1 MPARTHSTIH
11 GAPRAGALLSI
22 SLVVAVALA
31 GPAWAAAT
39 TKLVSVRSNEAQGN
53 NDSTEPVVSRDGRY
67 VVFSSDA
74 SNLVAGDTNDAM
86 DVFVRDRRLGTTK
99 RVSVRST
106 EAQGNAGSQHAEVS
120 TTGRFVV
127 FDSSASN
134 LVAGDGNDQIDVFVR
149 DLELGT
155 TRLLSVRSNGNQGNG
170 PSYDPSIS
178 GNGRFVVF
186 TSESSNLVRSDT
198 NDRRDVF
205 LRDLQQDT
213 TVRVSLSSREAQ
225 GNEHSQ
231 DTVISA
237 DGVSI
242 VFLSSASNLVP
253 RDTNGVTD
261 VFVRDRVGGTTRRL
275 SLTSTQVQAN
285 GASDLPTVSA
295 KGRFV
300 AFRSEATNL
309 VGGDGNMV
317 SDVFLRDRQV
327 STTKRVSLS
336 TAGAGGDNSSNDPS
350 ISANGRYVVF
360 SSDASNLVEDDTNL
374 NQDIFIRDLINRTT
388 RRVSLSAVGGEGDGG
403 SFDPEISG
411 DGRFVVFESNSTD
424 LVTGDTNDATDIYIR
439 GPLP

>member
-1 MPARTHSTIH
+1 MPARTRSTIH
-11 GAPRAGALLSI
+11 GAPRAVALLSI

-31 GPAWAAAT
+31 GPARAAAT
-39 TKLVSVRSNEAQGN
+39 TKRVSVRSNEAQGN
-53 NDSTEPVVSRDGRY
+53 NDSTEPVVSRDGRF

-99 RVSVRST
+99 RVSVRSN
-106 EAQGNAGSQHAEVS
+106 EAQGNAGSQHPEVS
-120 TTGRFVV
+120 TNGRFVV

-134 LVAGDGNDQIDVFVR
+134 LVAGDGNNQIDIFVR
-149 DLELGT
+149 DLQLGT

-205 LRDLQQDT
+205 LRDVQQDT

-275 SLTSTQVQAN
+275 SLNSTQVQAN
-285 GASDLPTVSA
+285 GPSDLPTVSA

-336 TAGAGGDNSSNDPS
+336 TAGAGGDNGSNDPS
-350 ISANGRYVVF
+350 ISANGRYVAF

-374 NQDIFIRDLINRTT
+374 SQDIFIRDRINRTT

-424 LVTGDTNDATDIYIR
+424 LLTGDTNDATDIYIR